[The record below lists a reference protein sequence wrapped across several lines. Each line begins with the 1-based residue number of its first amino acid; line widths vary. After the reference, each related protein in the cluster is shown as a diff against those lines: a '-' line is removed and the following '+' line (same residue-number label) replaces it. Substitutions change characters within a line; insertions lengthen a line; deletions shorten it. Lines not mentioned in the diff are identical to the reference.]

1 MAQAQQL
8 LQSVQGSVG
17 YGTVAGAPTP
27 AAVAAMG
34 GIRAPDPT
42 QAAGG
47 SYTAAPGSGT
57 TGRASY
63 TGSAPPPTYNTGGNT
78 ATSWNQPNQPSDDD
92 PSSPRQKKS
101 PGFANKMGGIFG
113 YFGRSILVRGAFS
126 AIGAVSDAAQQ
137 QQQLSDMNRRAG
149 EGTQQWRQFEDQI
162 LKVGV
167 GLGQTR
173 QQMIEL
179 TNTFISSVGRM
190 GTEQAA
196 QTIRGGIT
204 LAKTMGIAP
213 ESVVG
218 FESNTARFLQGPGT
232 DFAKLDRTLYGAV
245 QKGMQ
250 GREEEVIK
258 AINELTDM
266 VGARLPD
273 FGPEGIGGIAQVLGA
288 LSSTGVQGFMGE
300 RGAKVAGGIDQFISG
315 QGSAAQN
322 MIAWSVA
329 ARYRQNNGLG
339 TSVYDTALQ
348 MEGGIKDQRNRAG
361 FADFA
366 ASLPKGPMGALMLQ
380 GAMGGSLNQA
390 AELLKSGAIPNMT
403 GTDLADKTTIPGY
416 EQTQPDKNTEAMV
429 SAGRAMQEL
438 GEKLVGIVAPAMD
451 ILAHNIG
458 LLTAVMVASNMT
470 GGIGG
475 LKTVGQA
482 GGGALAA
489 GGIGG
494 IGVAAG
500 IGLGIGGLGSLLFD
514 KIAHPGEPTTLDM
527 LLQNMGMNFLPG
539 QATRPTKRAK
549 GGIITSPEYAL
560 LGESGPEAVIPLN
573 GEGIGKM
580 MSSMLGGTGDSW
592 KAFAAQFGIETAWGS
607 QMYGNNPFNL
617 RPIKG
622 GWGGQIGVHH
632 SGQSGDFAAF
642 GSIED
647 GIRAAANNYLVG
659 NYGYDAVVAAARS
672 GDAGAVAR
680 AIQNSSWDAGH
691 YGYSSL
697 TNMVGGGMGGAS
709 NAVGGGAVQHDL
721 NVTIKQPDGSM
732 DKFKRSL
739 TDRTA
744 LTSPNWGVGY

>member
-8 LQSVQGSVG
+8 LQSVQGNVG
-17 YGTVAGAPTP
+17 YGSVAGAPTP

-47 SYTAAPGSGT
+47 SYTASPGGGT

-92 PSSPRQKKS
+92 EQPKKKA
-101 PGFANKMGGIFG
+101 GFANRMGGIFG

-149 EGTQQWRQFEDQI
+149 EGTQEWRKFEDQI

-218 FESNTARFLQGPGT
+218 FESNTARFLQGPNT

-245 QKGMQ
+245 SKGM
-250 GREEEVIK
+250 GEREEEVIK
-258 AINELTDM
+258 AINDLTELI
-266 VGARLPD
+266 GNRLPD

-288 LSSTGVQGFMGE
+288 LSGTGIQGFMGQ
-300 RGAKVAGGIDQFISG
+300 RGEKVAGNIDQFVSG
-315 QGSAAQN
+315 EGSPGQN
-322 MIAWSVA
+322 MIAWSIA
-329 ARYRQNNGLG
+329 ARYRQSHGLS
-339 TSVYDTALQ
+339 TSVYDTAMQ
-348 MEGGIKDQRNRAG
+348 MEGGIKDERNRAG
-361 FADFA
+361 LADFA

-390 AELLKSGAIPNMT
+390 TALLQSGAIPNMV

-416 EQTQPDKNTEAMV
+416 EQAQPDKNTEAMV
-429 SAGRAMQEL
+429 NAGRAMQEL

-451 ILAHNIG
+451 LLAHNIG
-458 LLTAVMVASNMT
+458 ALSAIILASNLT

-475 LKTVGQA
+475 LKTIGQA

-489 GGIGG
+489 GGLGG
-494 IGVAAG
+494 LGVAAG
-500 IGLGIGGLGSLLFD
+500 IGLGLGGLGSLLFD
-514 KIAHPGEPTTLDM
+514 KIAHPNEPTTLDM
-527 LLQNMGMNFLPG
+527 LLQNLGINFLPG
-539 QATRPTKRAK
+539 QADRPHGGPGSPWV
-549 GGIITSPEYAL
+549 GGIGDTGNPLLSHGITQGFGHTSFSNFHSGIDLNYKQGEAISLPFAAKVIGKTGQGIGYDPLGGNEML
-560 LGESGPEAVIPLN
+560 LSGPGNKQILLAHLSAFKAEVGEMIEAGGVIGYSGNTGTSTGPHLHFQVMN
-573 GEGIGKM
+573 P
-580 MSSMLGGTGDSW
+580 GTGSW
-592 KAFAAQFGIETAWGS
+592 SDRSIDPMAYLNSLGAG
-607 QMYGNNPFNL
+607 
-617 RPIKG
+617 
-622 GWGGQIGVHH
+622 
-632 SGQSGDFAAF
+632 AF
-642 GSIED
+642 G
-647 GIRAAANNYLVG
+647 AN
-659 NYGYDAVVAAARS
+659 
-672 GDAGAVAR
+672 
-680 AIQNSSWDAGH
+680 
-691 YGYSSL
+691 
-697 TNMVGGGMGGAS
+697 T
-709 NAVGGGAVQHDL
+709 VQHEL
-721 NVTIKQPDGSM
+721 TVTVKQADGSM
-732 DKFKRSL
+732 EKFKRSL
-739 TDRTA
+739 TDRSA
-744 LTSPNWGVGY
+744 ITSPNWGVSY